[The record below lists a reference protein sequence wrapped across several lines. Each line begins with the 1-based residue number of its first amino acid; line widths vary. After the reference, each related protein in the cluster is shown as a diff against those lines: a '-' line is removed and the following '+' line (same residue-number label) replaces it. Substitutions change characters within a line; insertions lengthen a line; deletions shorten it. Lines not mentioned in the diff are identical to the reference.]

1 MITLQTDETPWK
13 VIPLKYCTVSF
24 YDFWAWT
31 QFHDGSGYGA
41 FPEYLPAYPEWP
53 HFTPAYITAA
63 HRTGYDDPLRYC
75 LEHEFFHSYIA
86 QETLDSPSAVLWA
99 LAHCD
104 PPPPTTV
111 HEEAITMAA
120 QAFYNGQAIFATS
133 PLVDWE
139 KIRRDAKIL
148 LTDVG

>member
-1 MITLQTDETPWK
+1 MITLQTDQTPWK

-31 QFHDGSGYGA
+31 EFHDGSGYGA

-75 LEHEFFHSYIA
+75 LDHEFAHSYVA
-86 QETLDSPSAVLWA
+86 QEVLDQPSAVLWA
-99 LAHCD
+99 LAHEE
-104 PPPPTTV
+104 PPPAMTV
-111 HEEAITMAA
+111 FEEALAMAF
-120 QAFYNGQAIFATS
+120 QGFLNGQTIFATS

-139 KIRRDAKIL
+139 KIRKDAKIL